1 VSWAHFRGRYAAFP
15 LALFPLLWGC
25 ADFEPKVRALNLCTD
40 GDASSVKAAELEP
53 SASKVAAEGGCQ
65 GLDEGDD
72 DGGY

>member
-1 VSWAHFRGRYAAFP
+1 MNRSAALP
-15 LALFPLLWGC
+15 LALFPLLCGC
-25 ADFEPKVRALNLCTD
+25 ADFEPKVRALNLCAD

-53 SASKVAAEGGCQ
+53 SASTVEAEGGCQ